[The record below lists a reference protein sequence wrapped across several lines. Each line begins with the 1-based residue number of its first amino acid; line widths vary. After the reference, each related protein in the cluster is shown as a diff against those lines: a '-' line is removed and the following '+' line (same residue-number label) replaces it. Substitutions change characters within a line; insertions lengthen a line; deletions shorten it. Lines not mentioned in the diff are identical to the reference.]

1 VDLAGALADRLHGS
15 LEPAAAAWPDLV
27 VPVPLATER
36 LAERGYNQAWELARR
51 VARRA
56 GRPASPF
63 VLERHLARVPQA
75 GLGRTERRRNLQG
88 AFQVADASK
97 VAGRRIAL
105 VDDVVTT
112 GATVAEA
119 AGALM
124 AAGAAAVQVWA
135 LARTP

>member
-1 VDLAGALADRLHGS
+1 M
-15 LEPAAAAWPDLV
+15 LER
-27 VPVPLATER
+27 PLA
-36 LAERGYNQAWELARR
+36 
-51 VARRA
+51 RA
-56 GRPASPF
+56 
-63 VLERHLARVPQA
+63 PQA
-75 GLGRTERRRNLQG
+75 GLGRAERRRNLQG
-88 AFQVADASK
+88 AFQVTDASR